1 MKTIMKIDIDVES
14 IALCIEA
21 LKIPHI
27 AVLVGML
34 GVLAIFGVI
43 FIAYIKASKCGGHV
57 FSDSRLS

>member
-1 MKTIMKIDIDVES
+1 MQSTKRIAMKTIMKIDIDVES

-43 FIAYIKASKCGGHV
+43 FIAYIKASKG
-57 FSDSRLS
+57 

>member
-34 GVLAIFGVI
+34 GVLGIFGVI
-43 FIAYIKASKCGGHV
+43 FIAYVKVSKG
-57 FSDSRLS
+57 S

>member
-1 MKTIMKIDIDVES
+1 MKINFDANL

-43 FIAYIKASKCGGHV
+43 FIAYIKASKG
-57 FSDSRLS
+57 